1 MSRQIP
7 RSFNKTN
14 IEKIISTMKFSDKN
28 DETSCPKFIK
38 KVQEDIE
45 FPGQEK
51 LKADGIGYMK
61 KQMR

>member
-1 MSRQIP
+1 
-7 RSFNKTN
+7 
-14 IEKIISTMKFSDKN
+14 MKSSDKN

-38 KVQEDIE
+38 KVEEDIE